1 MNIITLPDDLNLK
14 SSQSIEVYDYVNTKE
29 ISKQQIILSKN
40 TFSFLQNGTK
50 KVFFDDSSSLINNSQ
65 FLLMKAGNSLMTE
78 NFYNDETKYRS
89 ILFFFSNETV
99 LNFIRKF
106 KLNPQDNTNYASMY
120 SFDYDQYIV
129 GFTKSILK
137 ISKFSKSIQNNLLV
151 AKFNELMLYLV
162 EIKGVN
168 FLYSLINDRDNSFQN
183 FIQTVDYNI
192 LNKLSIKELSFLA
205 NMSTSSFK
213 RTFQKHFQNS
223 PSKWFQEKRLE
234 HSAFLLR
241 QKSKRPIDIY
251 EEIGY
256 KNLSNFIKAFK
267 IKFGVTPRE
276 YQKI

>member
-14 SSQSIEVYDYVNTKE
+14 SSQSIAVYDYVNTKE

-89 ILFFFSNETV
+89 ILFFFSNEAV
-99 LNFIRKF
+99 LNFIKKF

-120 SFDYDQYIV
+120 SFDYDQYIE

-137 ISKFSKSIQNNLLV
+137 ISKFSKSIQNNILV

-168 FLYSLINDRDNSFQN
+168 FLYSLINDSDTSFQS
-183 FIQTVDYNI
+183 FIQTVDYNT

-213 RTFQKHFQNS
+213 RTFKKHFQNS

-241 QKSKRPIDIY
+241 QKSKRPTDIY

-267 IKFGVTPRE
+267 TKFGVTPRE

>member
-14 SSQSIEVYDYVNTKE
+14 SSQSIAVYDYVNTKE

-65 FLLMKAGNSLMTE
+65 FLLMKAGNNIMTE
-78 NFYNDETKYRS
+78 IFYNDETKYRS
-89 ILFFFSNETV
+89 ILFFFSDEAV

-120 SFDYDQYIV
+120 SFDYDQYTK

-192 LNKLSIKELSFLA
+192 LNKLSIKELSFLS

-223 PSKWFQEKRLE
+223 PSKWFKEKRLE

-241 QKSKRPIDIY
+241 QKSKRPIDVY